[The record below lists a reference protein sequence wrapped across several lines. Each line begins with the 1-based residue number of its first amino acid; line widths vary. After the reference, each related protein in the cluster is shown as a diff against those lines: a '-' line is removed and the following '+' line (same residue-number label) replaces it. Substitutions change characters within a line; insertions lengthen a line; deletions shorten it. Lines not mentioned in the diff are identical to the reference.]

1 MRAAGD
7 LLGKRYRLDDRI
19 ASGGM
24 GEVWKATDEVLGRT
38 VAVKVLHPRMFADPG
53 FGARFRTEARVMAA
67 LRHPGV
73 VDVYDYG
80 ENGGEGGTPIAYL
93 VMAYVDSEPL
103 SERISAA
110 GTLEPAETMAIVAQ
124 TARALRAAHS
134 AGVVHRDV
142 KPGNLLI
149 RPDGHVVLVDFG
161 VARSSDATSAA
172 LTGVNEVVGTALYM
186 APEQVAKRPITP
198 ATDIYALGAVAY
210 HCLAGVPPFPGDN
223 ALTVA
228 MRHLD
233 EEPPALSDEIP
244 EAVRAL
250 VIRAMSK
257 EPEERYPTAAAMAE
271 AAERAGGGKVG
282 RRAAGLTPLGGAA
295 PTLSRATTTLPRPA
309 AGAAAVPAGATAL
322 TDSPPDEDEG
332 AGRAGP
338 AGWSGWS
345 SWQNWPERR
354 VAAIAGVLLLALA
367 SVAAALAFGNPLGGS
382 DPEGGRTPGPDPASV
397 VPAPGPTPSFS
408 PESPGATF
416 SPGRSPGRGFDPF
429 PGGTV
434 RPTGG
439 PGQPTGGP
447 VVPPTNP
454 PPVTSGPTT
463 GPEPTPPEPTTEPTP
478 PEPTVEP
485 TDPPPVGGDEL
496 GG

>member
-7 LLGKRYRLDDRI
+7 LLGKRYRLEDRI

-210 HCLAGVPPFPGDN
+210 HCLAGAPPFPGDN

-233 EEPPALSDEIP
+233 EEPPALPDEIP

-322 TDSPPDEDEG
+322 TEEPPVTTRASAP
-332 AGRAGP
+332 AGGGPTGP
-338 AGWSGWS
+338 AGRTGPS
-345 SWQNWPERR
+345 
-354 VAAIAGVLLLALA
+354 AG
-367 SVAAALAFGNPLGGS
+367 
-382 DPEGGRTPGPDPASV
+382 
-397 VPAPGPTPSFS
+397 S
-408 PESPGATF
+408 P
-416 SPGRSPGRGFDPF
+416 RSPGCCCSRWRRSPRRWRSA
-429 PGGTV
+429 T
-434 RPTGG
+434 RWA
-439 PGQPTGGP
+439 
-447 VVPPTNP
+447 VPIRRAAAHRA
-454 PPVTSGPTT
+454 
-463 GPEPTPPEPTTEPTP
+463 PTPPPWRRRRGRRRRSRRSRRAPVSRRSARRGGATTRSP
-478 PEPTVEP
+478 VARCAR
-485 TDPPPVGGDEL
+485 PVGPASRPVGPWCPRPTRRR
-496 GG
+496 

>member
-210 HCLAGVPPFPGDN
+210 HCLAGAPPFPGDN

-233 EEPPALSDEIP
+233 EEPPALPDEIP

-257 EPEERYPTAAAMAE
+257 EPEDRFPTAAAMAE

-282 RRAAGLTPLGGAA
+282 RRAAGLTPLAG
-295 PTLSRATTTLPRPA
+295 ATTTLPRPA
-309 AGAAAVPAGATAL
+309 AGAAAAPAGATAL
-322 TDSPPDEDEG
+322 TEEPPDERD
-332 AGRAGP
+332 RT
-338 AGWSGWS
+338 GWRWPDWS

-367 SVAAALAFGNPLGGS
+367 SVAAVLAFGNPLGGP
-382 DPEGGRTPGPDPASV
+382 DPEGGRTPDPNPASV
-397 VPAPGPTPSFS
+397 IPAPATSPSFAQQ
-408 PESPGATF
+408 SPGAGF
-416 SPGRSPGRGFDPF
+416 SPFRTPGRGNNPF

-439 PGQPTGGP
+439 TGQQTGGP

-454 PPVTSGPTT
+454 PPVTTGPTT
-463 GPEPTPPEPTTEPTP
+463 GPEPTSEPTTEPTP
-478 PEPTVEP
+478 PEPTEEP
-485 TDPPPVGGDEL
+485 TVPPAAQVVDGG
-496 GG
+496 

>member
-7 LLGKRYRLDDRI
+7 LLGRRYRLADRI

-110 GTLEPAETMAIVAQ
+110 GTLEAAETMAIVAQ

-210 HCLAGVPPFPGDN
+210 HCLAGEPPFPGDN

-233 EEPPALSDEIP
+233 EDPPALPDEVP

-250 VIRAMSK
+250 IIRAMAK
-257 EPEERYPTAAAMAE
+257 EPEERFPTAAAMAE

-282 RRAAGLTPLGGAA
+282 RRAAGLAPLAG
-295 PTLSRATTTLPRPA
+295 PTSTLARPTTTLPRPA
-309 AGAAAVPAGATAL
+309 AAAVPAGATAL
-322 TDSPPDEDEG
+322 TEGSPDEDERT
-332 AGRAGP
+332 GRFGGP
-338 AGWSGWS
+338 GWS

-367 SVAAALAFGNPLGGS
+367 SVAAVLAFANPLGGS
-382 DPEGGRTPGPDPASV
+382 DPEGGRTPAPDPASEA
-397 VPAPGPTPSFS
+397 PAPATSPSFS
-408 PESPGATF
+408 GQSPGTSI
-416 SPGRSPGRGFDPF
+416 SPFRSPGRGINPF
-429 PGGTV
+429 PGGTL

-447 VVPPTNP
+447 VLPPTNP
-454 PPVTSGPTT
+454 PPVTNEPTT
-463 GPEPTPPEPTTEPTP
+463 GPTS
-478 PEPTVEP
+478 EP
-485 TDPPPVGGDEL
+485 TDPPPTTDPEPTDEPTVPPVAPVVDE
-496 GG
+496 G